1 VAYIRADASPNE
13 VLTLSMM
20 PEDSVGV
27 NSPRRSPLTSRYG
40 SVTGPWVRSLSRL
53 HLRALARPQPVT
65 DELDDEIGDVGRG
78 DAVVGDQPP
87 VRQLTISA
95 ATL

>member
-1 VAYIRADASPNE
+1 MSSNPLPANTFLAAVMISSRRGS
-13 VLTLSMM
+13 LT
-20 PEDSVGV
+20 VGLAGMG
-27 NSPRRSPLTSRYG
+27 PLF
-40 SVTGPWVRSLSRL
+40 VM
-53 HLRALARPQPVT
+53 ARPSSSCAAQPVT

-78 DAVVGDQPP
+78 DAVVDDQPP